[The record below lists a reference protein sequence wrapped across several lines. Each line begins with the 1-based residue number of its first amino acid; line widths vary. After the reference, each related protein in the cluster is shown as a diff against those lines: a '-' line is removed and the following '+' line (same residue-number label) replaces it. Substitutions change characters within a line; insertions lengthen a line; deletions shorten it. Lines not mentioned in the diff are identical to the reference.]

1 MCLNNDEGDTIVGNF
16 TVKGIDTLHVEEVM
30 PDSFDYHNIKYYMVS
45 SNNYIPVIELYGIFQ
60 APLKLVNEG
69 DLDRNG
75 TYEVVTYKLG
85 TIANGDKT
93 EAIIGSILEY
103 LCTKVERKVNMVK
116 CLTYLLKSFL
126 FFRKIILI
134 FAEQYKKV

>member
-1 MCLNNDEGDTIVGNF
+1 
-16 TVKGIDTLHVEEVM
+16 
-30 PDSFDYHNIKYYMVS
+30 MVS
-45 SNNYIPVIELYGIFQ
+45 PNKHIPKIELYGIFQ

-69 DLDRNG
+69 DLNRNG

-103 LCTKVERKVNMVK
+103 LCTNVERKVNMVK

-134 FAEQYKKV
+134 FAEQYKKGVKIW

>member
-1 MCLNNDEGDTIVGNF
+1 MREDLN
-16 TVKGIDTLHVEEVM
+16 
-30 PDSFDYHNIKYYMVS
+30 
-45 SNNYIPVIELYGIFQ
+45 
-60 APLKLVNEG
+60 
-69 DLDRNG
+69 RNG

-103 LCTKVERKVNMVK
+103 LCTKVQRKVNMVK

-134 FAEQYKKV
+134 FAEQYKKGVKIWYRINQRSFENIPSASLTA

>member
-1 MCLNNDEGDTIVGNF
+1 
-16 TVKGIDTLHVEEVM
+16 
-30 PDSFDYHNIKYYMVS
+30 MVS

-85 TIANGDKT
+85 TTANGDKT
-93 EAIIGSILEY
+93 EAINGSILEY
-103 LCTKVERKVNMVK
+103 LCTKVQRKVNMVK
-116 CLTYLLKSFL
+116 CLTYLLKKCLVLSENYPYFC
-126 FFRKIILI
+126 RTIKKGVKIW
-134 FAEQYKKV
+134 